1 MKALPNKVEDDVD
14 LQCRRFTYQY
24 GAIPL
29 AGGELRFRL
38 WAPGIK
44 QVWLELQGG
53 CGGGQ
58 RSIPMQARADGFHEL
73 ICACPAGTRYKYRLD
88 SGLVVPDP
96 ASRLQDGDVHDASI
110 VVDDGAY
117 AWSNADWRGR
127 PWEESVIYEIHVGL
141 AGGFRGVQERL
152 ADLEELGVT
161 AIELMPIAEF
171 PGARNWGYDGVLPY
185 APDCSYGSPNDL
197 KMLIDTAHSMG
208 MQVLLDVVYNHF
220 GPDGNFLSAYAP
232 EFFRS
237 DIQTPWGPAI
247 DFRRPAVRAF
257 FAESALYWLRE
268 YRFDGLRLDAVHAIA
283 SQDWLPELAA
293 FLRGCL
299 GSERHVHLILE
310 NDDNAARLLQEGYD
324 AQWNDD
330 AHHVLHTMLTSET
343 QGYYAAYA
351 EDPTRDLARCLAEG
365 FVYQGQPSSWRKG
378 APRGEPSRH
387 LPPTAFIFFLQNH
400 DQVGNRAY
408 GERLT
413 ALCRDNA
420 PALQAAIALQMLTP
434 HIPMLFVGEEYG
446 SVSPFLYFTSFRE
459 AKLAAAVR
467 EGRRNEF
474 AAFKEFS
481 DPQAR
486 ASIPDPNDESTW
498 ERSKALPAYPEE
510 RCKSW
515 RARYKALLDVRRQ
528 FITPGLAGARSV
540 SADVLGRYAV
550 KVCWRLGNGS
560 LLRLYCNL
568 SDQAAALP
576 DSPSRNEVILYVSG
590 QSADNAL
597 RQGQILPGS
606 TIATL
611 EMQAPGNGAAAAGEH
626 P

>member
-1 MKALPNKVEDDVD
+1 MSLPY
-14 LQCRRFTYQY
+14 TYQF
-24 GAIPL
+24 GAVTQ
-29 AGGELRFRL
+29 ADGQVRFRL
-38 WAPGIK
+38 WAPK
-44 QVWLELQGG
+44 ARQVWLELQGG
-53 CGGGQ
+53 AGVGVP
-58 RSIPMQARADGFHEL
+58 RSVAMRSVSGGFHEL
-73 ICACPAGTRYKYRLD
+73 TCACPPGTRYQYRLAN
-88 SGLVVPDP
+88 GQIVPDP
-96 ASRLQDGDVHDASI
+96 ASRLQDGDVHAASI
-110 VVDDGAY
+110 VVDDDAY
-117 AWSNADWRGR
+117 GWSNTDWEGR
-127 PWEESVIYEIHVGL
+127 PWFETVIYEIHVGL

-161 AIELMPIAEF
+161 AIELMPIADF

-247 DFRRPAVRAF
+247 DFRQPAVRAF

-283 SQDWLPELAA
+283 SADWLQELAA
-293 FLRGCL
+293 FLRQNVGH
-299 GSERHVHLILE
+299 ERHVHLILE
-310 NDDNAARLLQEGYD
+310 NDDNAAHLLKEGFD

-330 AHHVLHTMLTSET
+330 AHHVLHTMLTGET

-365 FVYQGQPSSWRKG
+365 FVYQGQPSTWRGGK
-378 APRGEPSRH
+378 PRGEPSGD

-400 DQVGNRAY
+400 DQTGNRAY

-413 ALCRDNA
+413 ALCQGNGS
-420 PALQAAIALQMLTP
+420 ALQAAITLQILTP
-434 HIPMLFVGEEYG
+434 HIPMIFVGEEYG
-446 SVSPFLYFTSFRE
+446 SLSPFQYFTSFRDE
-459 AKLAAAVR
+459 KLAAAVR

-481 DPQAR
+481 DAQAR
-486 ASIPDPNDESTW
+486 QAIPDPNDPATW
-498 ERSKALPAYPEE
+498 ERSKALPGSPAE

-515 RARYKALLDVRRQ
+515 RALYKTLLDVRRQ
-528 FITPGLAGARSV
+528 FIVPGLDGARNV
-540 SADVLGRYAV
+540 SAEAVGPYAV
-550 KVCWRLGNGS
+550 RACWRLGNGS

-568 SDQAAALP
+568 SGQDAALP
-576 DSPSRNEVILYVSG
+576 DAPSRSEVILYASAR
-590 QSADNAL
+590 SADDAL
-597 RQGQILPGS
+597 RQARLLAAS
-606 TIATL
+606 AIATL
-611 EMQAPGNGAAAAGEH
+611 EMPGAQPAQPRADT
-626 P
+626 

>member
-1 MKALPNKVEDDVD
+1 VD
-14 LQCRRFTYQY
+14 LQREQCTYQY

-29 AGGELRFRL
+29 DEGKVRFRL
-38 WAPGIK
+38 WAPGLS
-44 QVWLELQGG
+44 QVWLELQGDG
-53 CGGGQ
+53 AGPQ
-58 RSIPMQARADGFHEL
+58 RSMAMQAGDDGFHEL
-73 ICACPAGTRYKYRLD
+73 TCACPIGARYKYRLD
-88 SGLVVPDP
+88 NGLLVPDP

-117 AWSNADWRGR
+117 IWSNEDWQGR
-127 PWEESVIYEIHVGL
+127 PWTETVIYEIHAGL
-141 AGGFRGVQERL
+141 AGGFRGVLERL

-161 AIELMPIAEF
+161 AIELMPIADF

-232 EFFRS
+232 EFFRD

-247 DFRRPAVRAF
+247 DFRQPAVRAF

-283 SQDWLPELAA
+283 GKEWLPELAA

-299 GSERHVHLILE
+299 GTERHLHLILE
-310 NDDNAARLLQEGYD
+310 NDDNAVHLLREGYD

-330 AHHVLHTMLTSET
+330 AHHVLHTILTGET
-343 QGYYAAYA
+343 QGYYAAYTQ
-351 EDPTRDLARCLAEG
+351 DPTRDLARFLAEG
-365 FVYQGQPSSWRKG
+365 FVFQGQPSSWRQG
-378 APRGEPSRH
+378 EPRGEPSGS
-387 LPPTAFIFFLQNH
+387 LPPTSFIFFLQNH
-400 DQVGNRAY
+400 DQTGNRAY

-413 ALCRDNA
+413 ALCQRNEA
-420 PALQAAIALQMLTP
+420 ALRAAITLQILTP

-446 SVSPFLYFTSFRE
+446 SLSPFQYFTSFRQPE
-459 AKLAAAVR
+459 LARAVR
-467 EGRRNEF
+467 EGRRSEF

-486 ASIPDPNDESTW
+486 ASIPDPNDPGTW

-510 RCKSW
+510 LCKSW
-515 RARYKALLDVRRQ
+515 RALYKSLLDVRRH
-528 FITPGLAGARSV
+528 FITPGLSGARSV
-540 SADVLGRYAV
+540 SAEVLGQYSV
-550 KVCWRLGNGS
+550 KACWRLGNGS

-568 SDQAAALP
+568 SSQAAIVP
-576 DSPSRNEVILYVSG
+576 SPPSRNEIILYVSG
-590 QSADNAL
+590 PAADDAL
-597 RQGQILPGS
+597 RQGRLPATS
-606 TIATL
+606 AIATL
-611 EMQAPGNGAAAAGEH
+611 EAPKRERDSVAMKEAIT
-626 P
+626 